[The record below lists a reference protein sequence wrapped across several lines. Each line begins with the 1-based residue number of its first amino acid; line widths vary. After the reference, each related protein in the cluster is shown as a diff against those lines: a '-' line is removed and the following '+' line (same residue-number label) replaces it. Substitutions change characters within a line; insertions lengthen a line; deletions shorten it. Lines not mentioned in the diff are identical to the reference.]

1 MPSIA
6 RYYDAEKNP
15 DRASLPGVPLAD
27 ISEAQFAEYPDWLQ
41 ASIDAAPFYRKTKPR
56 AEKAEAEPAPKPDAK
71 PKLAAE
77 RSATTQE

>member
-27 ISEAQFAEYPDWLQ
+27 ISEAQFAEYPEWLQ
-41 ASIDAAPFYRKTKPR
+41 ATIDNTAFYRKTKPP
-56 AEKAEAEPAPKPDAK
+56 KAKDETAPKLVEPTKPVDNAAK
-71 PKLAAE
+71 E
-77 RSATTQE
+77 